1 MKRLGSRRS
10 EEKRGKKKVLILF
23 VACRTAM
30 KRVAPTCDIAPDGL
44 CQGECLWLQAR
55 FFERRLYG
63 VEAVLISSGKREI

>member
-1 MKRLGSRRS
+1 
-10 EEKRGKKKVLILF
+10 
-23 VACRTAM
+23 M

-63 VEAVLISSGKREI
+63 VEAVLISSGKREIRVRSG